1 MRPRSRGSQ
10 ARIRRDDD
18 DEKDRHRR
26 DRSGAAGPR
35 PIPKLMER
43 AAHTRFR
50 LDQGRWPVDRFRPAA
65 NNRHPIDQRPPPAR
79 DRQRPPA
86 TASDRQRQ

>member
-26 DRSGAAGPR
+26 DRGSTAGPR
-35 PIPKLMER
+35 PTPKLMER
-43 AAHTRFR
+43 AAHMRFR
-50 LDQGRWPVDRFRPAA
+50 SDQDGWLVDRFRPAT
-65 NNRHPIDQRPPPAR
+65 NNRCPIGQRPPPAKN
-79 DRQRPPA
+79 
-86 TASDRQRQ
+86 RQRQ